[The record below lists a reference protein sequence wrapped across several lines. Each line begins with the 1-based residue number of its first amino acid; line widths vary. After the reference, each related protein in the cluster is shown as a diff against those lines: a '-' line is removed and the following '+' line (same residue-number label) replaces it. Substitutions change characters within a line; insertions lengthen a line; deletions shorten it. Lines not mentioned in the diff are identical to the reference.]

1 MPILQLSLRSQD
13 LDGANVAATENNPA
27 IKTFRLQNTF
37 KFKYLKLL
45 HVYTNLSSENLVDGG
60 DSSNTIIYAKIS
72 FLNEG
77 QSVFFESKHKTSGGA
92 IIGQEMESTGGL
104 ICLGKSVDHS
114 STIDFRDMYKLL
126 HNDSKNLLYIN
137 QPFTIELFK
146 LMDVASDSNDVAS
159 DGSVSDANVLAY
171 NLLSSHTIEPI
182 TIKEMRGALNGAGQ
196 FLNLIFE
203 YENDDTK

>member
-1 MPILQLSLRSQD
+1 MPILQLSMRSQD
-13 LDGANVAATENNPA
+13 LDNANVAATELQPA
-27 IKTFRLQNTF
+27 VKTFRLQDTF

-45 HVYTNLSSENLVDGG
+45 HVYTNLSSENLIDGG
-60 DSSNTIIYAKIS
+60 DSSNTIIYARIS

-92 IIGQEMESTGGL
+92 IVGQDVESRGGF
-104 ICLGKSVDHS
+104 ICLGKSVDHA

-137 QPFTIELFK
+137 QPFTVELFK
-146 LMDVASDSNDVAS
+146 LKDVAADDNDVGS
-159 DGSVSDANVLAY
+159 DGSVSDANVLTY
-171 NLLSSHTIEPI
+171 NLLASHTIEPI
-182 TIKEMRGALNGAGQ
+182 TIKEMRGSLNGAGQ